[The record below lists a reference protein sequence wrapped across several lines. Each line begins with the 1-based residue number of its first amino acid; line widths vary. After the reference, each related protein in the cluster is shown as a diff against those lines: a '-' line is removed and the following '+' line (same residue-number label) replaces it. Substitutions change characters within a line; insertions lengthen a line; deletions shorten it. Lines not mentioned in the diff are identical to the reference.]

1 MLMIKI
7 FVIDDHHIFRDGI
20 QLLIDSVEDI
30 RLVGDAAS
38 GKEALQKLQTVTPD
52 VILMDVQMPDANG
65 IAVTRQVKRLY
76 PNIAVL
82 MLTML
87 EDDQSLFSAMKAGAC
102 GYILKGIYQD
112 DMLGAIRMAASG
124 GAVFSPRMA
133 ARMASYFGRMQPNR
147 HPNAPDLS
155 QREIDILNRIA
166 AGDDNVAIA
175 ETLHISPK
183 TVRNNVS
190 QLLKKLEATD
200 RLEAANR
207 ARNAGLIDY

>member
-1 MLMIKI
+1 MIKI

-147 HPNAPDLS
+147 SPDAPDLN
-155 QREIDILNRIA
+155 QRERDILNRIA
-166 AGDDNVAIA
+166 AGDDNTAIA
-175 ETLHISPK
+175 ETLHLSPK
-183 TVRNNVS
+183 TVRNYVS
-190 QLLKKLEATD
+190 QLLKKLAASD
-200 RLEAANR
+200 RLEAASK
-207 ARNAGLIDY
+207 ARDAGLIDY